1 MQQVHNLDTGLS
13 VTDLFCGAGGSTLGA
28 EQAGMDVQLA
38 LNHWDKAVETHSRN
52 HPTTAHDCVNVAGSR
67 PDRYPSTQI
76 LWASPEC
83 TSHSL
88 AAGTKYDEE
97 GQTAVFEEQDPSA
110 IRSRCTM
117 WDVPR
122 WTEWHE
128 YQYVVV
134 ENVPDARKWRLFEP
148 WLQAM
153 KALGY
158 DWEIVYLN
166 SMFAY
171 PTPQSRNR
179 MYVVFW
185 TDGNE
190 APDLEIRPPA
200 RCEKCQKTVRARF
213 SWRDTKRGRDRIGLR
228 YGQQYEY
235 LCPHCKKPV
244 EPHRYA
250 AFNVIDWSI
259 DAPKI
264 SERETPLASA
274 TMDRIREG
282 LEEYGDKPLVVESNK
297 TKSAQSSPVSTERQ
311 RGLLCPGAFLQKQN
325 SGHQRPRGLEEP
337 VGTQT
342 TSLSDGLVSMPP
354 AIASVNYFDGRVLNS
369 VGSSYP
375 TQTTQTKW
383 AVVRPPVYLTEM
395 HGTSGAEPIDQ
406 PLGCVLAGG
415 NHHALVHG
423 GAFLSYYYGSSN
435 QNSELTA
442 PTGTVTTRDR
452 MALVE
457 AEEKCQNPD
466 VGDCTFRMLRPREI
480 RAAMGFPHWTE
491 MIGNKKEVV
500 KMLGNSVTPPAAR
513 LLLNRIRNAMDQGP
527 TGQQHSDDP
536 LKVQRAEEIFQ
547 F

>member
-1 MQQVHNLDTGLS
+1 MQKVRSFDTGLS

-38 LNHWDKAVETHSRN
+38 LNHWDKAIETHSRN
-52 HPTTAHDCVNVAGSR
+52 HPDTAHDCVDVAGSR
-67 PDRYPSTQI
+67 PDRYPSTRI
-76 LWASPEC
+76 LWSSPEC

-88 AAGTKYDEE
+88 ASGTKYNEE
-97 GQTAVFEEQDPSA
+97 NQTAVFEEEDPSDV
-110 IRSRCTM
+110 RSRCTM
-117 WDVPR
+117 WDVVR
-122 WTEWHE
+122 WTEWHSYE
-128 YQYVVV
+128 YVVV
-134 ENVPDARKWRLFEP
+134 ENVPDAQKWRLFEP
-148 WLQAM
+148 WLQTM
-153 KALGY
+153 GSLGY
-158 DWEIVYLN
+158 DWEIVHLN

-179 MYVVFW
+179 MYVVLW
-185 TDGNE
+185 REENE

-200 RCEKCQKTVRARF
+200 RCKNCRETVRSKF
-213 SWRDTKRGRDRIGLR
+213 SWRDTKRGRERIGLR
-228 YGQQYEY
+228 YEQQYEY
-235 LCPHCKKPV
+235 ICPHCGETV

-264 SERETPLASA
+264 SERDNPLASA
-274 TMDRIREG
+274 TMERVREG
-282 LEEYGDKPLVVESNK
+282 LEEYGDKPLVL
-297 TKSAQSSPVSTERQ
+297 ER
-311 RGLLCPGAFLQKQN
+311 GANGTDEPLAKAPGNGKALLCPGAFLQKQN
-325 SGHQRPRGLEEP
+325 SGWQRPRGLEEP

-369 VGSSYP
+369 VDDSYP

-383 AVVRPPVYLTEM
+383 AVVQPPVYLAEL
-395 HGTSGAEPIDQ
+395 HGTSGAKRIDE

-415 NHHALVHG
+415 NHHALVHK
-423 GAFLSYYYGSSN
+423 GAFLSYYYGASN
-435 QNSELTA
+435 LNSGLSE

-457 AEEKCQNPD
+457 AKQRSQDPD
-466 VGDCTFRMLRPREI
+466 VGDCTFRMLQPKEV

-491 MIGNKKEVV
+491 TVGNKKEVV

-513 LLLNRIRNAMDQGP
+513 LLLGRIREAMDQGS
-527 TGQQHSDDP
+527 TGQKHQDDP
-536 LKVQRAEEIFQ
+536 LKVELATEIFR